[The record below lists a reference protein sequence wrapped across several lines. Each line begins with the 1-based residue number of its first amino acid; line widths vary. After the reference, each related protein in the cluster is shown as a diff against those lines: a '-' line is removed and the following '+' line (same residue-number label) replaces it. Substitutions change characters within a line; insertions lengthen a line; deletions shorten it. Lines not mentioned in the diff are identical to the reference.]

1 MVTITI
7 ETDPSTQDLKI
18 IAIQGSM
25 DTVTLNE
32 VDEKVLP
39 IIDEGKSDIIFDLTN
54 LNFLSSIS
62 MMKLIKYFIFLTNKK
77 RLFMLIKP
85 PEHIYESL
93 KTAGVAK
100 HLNMFDKREDAIR
113 YQRISS
119 KSGLESL
126 IVKHPLMQAIADTEK
141 SGKKQAKSTKNEQ

>member
-7 ETDPSTQDLKI
+7 EANPSIPNLKI

-25 DTVTLNE
+25 DTVTLNQ
-32 VDEKVLP
+32 VDEKILP
-39 IIDEGKSDIIFDLTN
+39 IIDEGTSDVIFDLTN
-54 LNFLSSIS
+54 LDFLSSIG
-62 MMKLIKYFIFLTNKK
+62 MMKLIKYFISLTNKK
-77 RLFMLIKP
+77 KLFMLIKP
-85 PEHIYESL
+85 PTNIYESL

-100 HLNMFDKREDAIR
+100 HLNMFDNREDALR
-113 YQRISS
+113 YQRTSS

-141 SGKKQAKSTKNEQ
+141 IRKNRPKSTENEQ